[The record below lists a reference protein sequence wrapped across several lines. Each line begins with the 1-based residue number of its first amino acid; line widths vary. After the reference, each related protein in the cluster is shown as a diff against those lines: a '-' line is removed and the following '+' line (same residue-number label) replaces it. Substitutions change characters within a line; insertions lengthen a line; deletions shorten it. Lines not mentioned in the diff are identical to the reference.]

1 MTNGEVK
8 ESPLVSQASELIA
21 KTILE
26 IERLR
31 AQSSAS
37 VVYPGGIG
45 SISVRIKVGEEAVE
59 VNVGSPEFP
68 RALNVS
74 QVAKHTMTYSIAT
87 NTTGTNSATTT
98 QIIDG
103 AGNSVTLVVD
113 NKQHTAQIAL

>member
-8 ESPLVSQASELIA
+8 ESPLVSQASELVA

-37 VVYPGGIG
+37 VVYPSGIG

-59 VNVGSPEFP
+59 VNVGSPEVP
-68 RALNVS
+68 RALRVA
-74 QVAKHTMTYSIAT
+74 QVAKHTMTYSIS
-87 NTTGTNSATTT
+87 TTAIGTNSATTT
-98 QIIDG
+98 QIED
-103 AGNSVTLVVD
+103 AGGNLVTLIVD
-113 NKQHTAQIAL
+113 DKQHTVAIAL